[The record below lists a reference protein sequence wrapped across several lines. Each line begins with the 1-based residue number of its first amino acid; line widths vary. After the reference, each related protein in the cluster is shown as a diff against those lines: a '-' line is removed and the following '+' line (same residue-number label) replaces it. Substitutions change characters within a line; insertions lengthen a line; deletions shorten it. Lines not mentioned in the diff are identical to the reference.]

1 MKTLLTNKKAYREY
15 EIKDKI
21 EAGIKLMGMEVK
33 SLKEGRGS
41 LRGTHIRYIKNDL
54 ALIGMELPRYSK
66 TGENIDYNSRRDRIL
81 LVNKREKLRIL
92 QFIDQKGGTS
102 IPLKIYIQNNLIK
115 VLIGLCI
122 GKKQY
127 NKKADII
134 KKTQTLDMNRAIKEQ
149 RFN

>member
-81 LVNKREKLRIL
+81 LVNEREKLRIL